1 MHAVRAYE
9 LMIILEADLEDSA
22 VRAHLDR
29 FDAEISKGGASLER
43 SSLFDSSASLVPIQK
58 GQQSG
63 FQTGRRRLAYE
74 IKHKREGIYIVL
86 EALGEGG
93 SLDGVDRHLR
103 LADDVIRHKIFRLPD
118 DEAERR
124 GLIGKAEPATVG

>member
-9 LMIILEADLEDSA
+9 VMIILEADLEDSV
-22 VRAHLDR
+22 VRSHLDR
-29 FDAEISKGGASLER
+29 FTAEAEKGGARIER
-43 SSLFDSSASLVPIQK
+43 THLFDSSAKLIPVQPA
-58 GQQSG
+58 QQSG

-74 IKHKREGIYIVL
+74 INHKREGLYVL
-86 EALGEGG
+86 FEALGAGG
-93 SLDGVDRHLR
+93 SLDEMDRHLR

-124 GLIGKAEPATVG
+124 GLLGTAAPAAAG

>member
-1 MHAVRAYE
+1 MRAYE
-9 LMIILEADLEDSA
+9 LMIILEADLEDAA
-22 VRAHLDR
+22 VRGHLDR
-29 FDAEISKGGASLER
+29 FAAEVEKGGARLER
-43 SSLFDSSASLVPIQK
+43 TNLFDSSAKLLPVQST
-58 GQQSG
+58 QQSG
-63 FQTGRRRLAYE
+63 FQSGRRRLAYE
-74 IKHKREGIYIVL
+74 INHKREGLYIVL

-124 GLIGKAEPATVG
+124 GLVATAAPAEAG

>member
-9 LMIILEADLEDSA
+9 LMIILEADLEDAA

-29 FDAEISKGGASLER
+29 FAAEVEKGGARLER
-43 SSLFDSSASLVPIQK
+43 TSLFDSSAKLLPVQPS
-58 GQQSG
+58 QQSG
-63 FQTGRRRLAYE
+63 FQSGRRRLAYE
-74 IKHKREGIYIVL
+74 INHKREGIYVVL

-124 GLIGKAEPATVG
+124 GLLGTAAPAEAG